1 MVKKIIACSD
11 IHIRNLKRMDETFEL
26 FGGREKNS
34 ENRGDIIDYFEDWLQ
49 PHNLK
54 IKEIFEPF
62 SEFALRGGFVP
73 DEEEINQNTADDSEN

>member
-34 ENRGDIIDYFEDWLQ
+34 ENRGDIIDYFEDWL
-49 PHNLK
+49 
-54 IKEIFEPF
+54 
-62 SEFALRGGFVP
+62 
-73 DEEEINQNTADDSEN
+73 